1 MVIPL
6 ARVECTG
13 RTRSPVPAKF
23 SFAPTQ
29 NRSLGIA
36 GIAESTQGPVGVNM
50 TALGLPDPCV
60 APAFGNAGL
69 PLAAGR

>member
-6 ARVECTG
+6 ARVECNG
-13 RTRSPVPAKF
+13 QACSPVPAKL

-29 NRSLGIA
+29 IRSLGIA
-36 GIAESTQGPVGVNM
+36 GISEGTQGPVGVNM

-69 PLAAGR
+69 PFAAGR